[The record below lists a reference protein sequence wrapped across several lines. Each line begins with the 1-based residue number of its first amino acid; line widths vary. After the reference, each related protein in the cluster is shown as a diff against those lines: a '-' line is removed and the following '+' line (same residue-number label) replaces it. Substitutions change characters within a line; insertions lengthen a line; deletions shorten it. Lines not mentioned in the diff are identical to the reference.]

1 MATGMNSD
9 TTKPHGHL
17 LLRTLAMP
25 GDTNPN
31 GDIFGGWIL
40 SQMDIAGGILAK
52 ELAKG
57 RVVTIGINAMK
68 FMHPVHVGDTVGC
81 YGKLLHTGTTSITL
95 HLQVW
100 VKTSQGEHY
109 QVTEADFTYV
119 AIDADGKK
127 RPLASNP

>member
-1 MATGMNSD
+1 MSSESI
-9 TTKPHGHL
+9 KPRGTL

-68 FMHPVHVGDTVGC
+68 FIHAVHVGDIVGC
-81 YGKLLHTGTTSITL
+81 YGTLVHTGTTSITL

-100 VKTSQGEHY
+100 VKTVQGEHY

-119 AIDADGKK
+119 AIDGNGQK
-127 RPLASNP
+127 RPLSTS